1 MKYGIIGYSGRMGQA
16 IEELFSDAGHELVY
30 QKDENGEKEIE
41 KPEVIID
48 FSLKEAFADT
58 VRVIEEKEVPL
69 VIGTTGLDESDFA
82 DLEKLAEKV
91 PVIQSF
97 NFSIG
102 INILSELIKKVNKYV
117 DQDWDI
123 EISETHHRFKKDK
136 PSGTAIMLGDLID
149 REDLEMHSKRLGSEF
164 GEHEVDFASTGEVM
178 TLKHR
183 AYSREAFTRGVLLSA
198 EAILDLDPGFY
209 TFSQIL
215 SDET

>member
-16 IEELFSDAGHELVY
+16 IEELFSEAGHQLVY
-30 QKDENGEKEIE
+30 QKDEAGEKELE
-41 KPEVIID
+41 KPEVLID
-48 FSLKEAFADT
+48 FSLKEAFAET
-58 VRVIEEKEVPL
+58 VKVIEQKQVPL
-69 VIGTTGLDESDFA
+69 VIGTTGLDQDDFA
-82 DLEKLAEKV
+82 ELERLAEEV

-102 INILSELIKKVNKYV
+102 INILSELINKVNQYV

-149 REDLEMHSKRLGSEF
+149 RDELEMHSKRLGSEF
-164 GEHEVDFASTGEVM
+164 GEHEVDFASTGEVL

-183 AYSREAFTRGVLLSA
+183 AYSREAFTRGVLISA
-198 EAILDLDPGFY
+198 EAALDLDAGFY
-209 TFSQIL
+209 TFKDIL
-215 SDET
+215 N

>member
-16 IEELFSDAGHELVY
+16 IEELFSEVGHELVY

-48 FSLKEAFADT
+48 FSLKEAFSDT
-58 VRVIEEKEVPL
+58 VRVIEEKQVPL
-69 VIGTTGLDESDFA
+69 VIGTTGLDKGDFA
-82 DLEKLAEKV
+82 KLNELAEEV

-102 INILSELIKKVNKYV
+102 INILSELLKKVNKYV

-149 REDLEMHSKRLGSEF
+149 RDEIEMHSKRLGAEF
-164 GEHEVDFASTGEVM
+164 GEHEVDFASTGEVL

-198 EAILDLDPGFY
+198 EKIMELKPGFY
-209 TFSQIL
+209 SFSEIL
-215 SDET
+215 E

>member
-16 IEELFSDAGHELVY
+16 IEKLFSKAGHKLVY
-30 QKDENGEKEIE
+30 QKDENSEKETE

-48 FSLKEAFADT
+48 FSLKEAFPKT
-58 VRVIEEKEVPL
+58 VRVIEEKKVPL
-69 VIGTTGLDESDFA
+69 VIGTTGLDEDDFA
-82 DLEKLAEKV
+82 KLDKLAEEV

-102 INILSELIKKVNKYV
+102 INILSELIKKVNQYV

-136 PSGTAIMLGDLID
+136 PSGTAIMLGNLLD
-149 REDLEMHSKRLGSEF
+149 RDIEMHSKRLGSEF
-164 GEHEVDFASTGEVM
+164 GEHEVDFASTGEVL

-183 AYSREAFTRGVLLSA
+183 AYSREAFTQGVLLSA
-198 EAILDLDPGFY
+198 EKILELEPGFY
-209 TFSQIL
+209 SFSEIL
-215 SDET
+215 K

>member
-48 FSLKEAFADT
+48 FSLKEAFVDT
-58 VRVIEEKEVPL
+58 VKVIEEKQVPL
-69 VIGTTGLDESDFA
+69 IIGTTGLDETDF
-82 DLEKLAEKV
+82 DQLDKLAVEV

-102 INILSELIKKVNKYV
+102 INILSELIKKVNQYV

-136 PSGTAIMLGDLID
+136 PSGTAIMLGDLLD
-149 REDLEMHSKRLGSEF
+149 REVEMHSKRLGSEF
-164 GEHEVDFASTGEVM
+164 GEHEVDFASTGEVL

-183 AYSREAFTRGVLLSA
+183 AYSREAFTRGVLMSA
-198 EAILDLDPGFY
+198 EAILDLEAGFY
-209 TFSQIL
+209 KFSQIL
-215 SDET
+215 NN

>member
-16 IEELFSDAGHELVY
+16 IEELFSEAGHEIVY
-30 QKDENGEKEIE
+30 QKDENGVKDLE

-48 FSLKEAFADT
+48 FSLKEAFAET
-58 VRVIEEKEVPL
+58 VKVIAKKQVPL
-69 VIGTTGLDESDFA
+69 VIGTTGLNEEDFA
-82 DLEKLAEKV
+82 ELEKLAAEV

-102 INILSELIKKVNKYV
+102 INILSELIKKVNQYV

-149 REDLEMHSKRLGSEF
+149 RDLEMHSKRLGSEF
-164 GEHEVDFASTGEVM
+164 GEHEVDIASTGEVL

-183 AYSREAFTRGVLLSA
+183 AYSREAFTRGVLMSA
-198 EAILDLDPGFY
+198 EAVLDLEPGFY

-215 SDET
+215 NN

>member
-16 IEELFSDAGHELVY
+16 IEKLFSDAGHELVY
-30 QKDENGEKEIE
+30 QKDENGEKELE
-41 KPEVIID
+41 EPEVIID
-48 FSLKEAFADT
+48 FSLKEAFGDT
-58 VRVIEEKEVPL
+58 VRVIKEKEVPL
-69 VIGTTGLDESDFA
+69 VIGTTGLDQDDFA
-82 DLEKLAEKV
+82 DLEQLAEKV

-149 REDLEMHSKRLGSEF
+149 REDIEMHSKRLGSEF
-164 GEHEVDFASTGEVM
+164 GEHEVDFASTGEVV

-198 EAILDLDPGFY
+198 EAILELDPAFY

-215 SDET
+215 K

>member
-1 MKYGIIGYSGRMGQA
+1 MKYGIIGYSGRMGGA
-16 IEELFSDAGHELVY
+16 IEELFSKNGHQLVY
-30 QKDENGEKEIE
+30 QKDESGEKEIE
-41 KPEVIID
+41 KAELIID

-58 VRVIEEKEVPL
+58 VKIIKEKKVPL
-69 VIGTTGLDESDFA
+69 IIGTTGLDEADFA
-82 DLEKLAEKV
+82 ELEKLSEKV

-102 INILSELIKKVNKYV
+102 INILSELIKKVNQYL

-149 REDLEMHSKRLGSEF
+149 RELEMHSKRLGSEF
-164 GEHEVDFASTGEVM
+164 GEHEVDFASTGELI

-198 EAILDLDPGFY
+198 EAILDLDAGFY
-209 TFSQIL
+209 SFNEIL
-215 SDET
+215 NN

>member
-16 IEELFSDAGHELVY
+16 IEELFSEAGHELVY

-69 VIGTTGLDESDFA
+69 VIGTTGLDENDFA
-82 DLEKLAEKV
+82 ELDQLAEKV

-102 INILSELIKKVNKYV
+102 INILSELIKKVNQYV

-136 PSGTAIMLGDLID
+136 PSGTAIMLGDLLD
-149 REDLEMHSKRLGSEF
+149 REVEMHSKRLGSEF
-164 GEHEVDFASTGEVM
+164 GEHEVDFASTGEVL

-183 AYSREAFTRGVLLSA
+183 AYSREAFTRGVLMSA

-215 SDET
+215 SDQT

>member
-16 IEELFSDAGHELVY
+16 IEELFSEAGHELVY
-30 QKDENGEKEIE
+30 KKDENGEKEIE

-48 FSLKEAFADT
+48 FSLKEAFAET
-58 VRVIEEKEVPL
+58 VKVIEDKKVPL
-69 VIGTTGLDESDFA
+69 VIGTTGLDDSDFA
-82 DLEKLAEKV
+82 QLDELAAEV

-136 PSGTAIMLGDLID
+136 PSGTAIMLGDLLNRD
-149 REDLEMHSKRLGSEF
+149 VEMHSKRLGSEF
-164 GEHEVDFASTGEVM
+164 GEHEVDFASTGEVL

-183 AYSREAFTRGVLLSA
+183 AYSREAFTRGVLMSA
-198 EAILDLDPGFY
+198 EAILDLDAGFY
-209 TFSQIL
+209 SFKDIL
-215 SDET
+215 N

>member
-16 IEELFSDAGHELVY
+16 IEELFSEVGHELVY

-48 FSLKEAFADT
+48 FSLKEAFSDT
-58 VRVIEEKEVPL
+58 VRVIEEKQVPL
-69 VIGTTGLDESDFA
+69 VIGTTGLDKGDFA
-82 DLEKLAEKV
+82 KLNELAEEV

-102 INILSELIKKVNKYV
+102 INILSELLKKVNQYL

-149 REDLEMHSKRLGSEF
+149 RDEIEMHSKRLGAEF
-164 GEHEVDFASTGEVM
+164 GEHEVDFASTGEVL

-198 EAILDLDPGFY
+198 EKIMELKPGFY
-209 TFSQIL
+209 SFSEIL
-215 SDET
+215 E

>member
-48 FSLKEAFADT
+48 FSLKEAFPET

-69 VIGTTGLDESDFA
+69 VIGTTGLDEADFEK
-82 DLEKLAEKV
+82 LEQLAEKL

-102 INILSELIKKVNKYV
+102 INILSELIKKVNQYV
-117 DQDWDI
+117 DEDWDI
-123 EISETHHRFKKDK
+123 EVSETHHRFKKDK

-149 REDLEMHSKRLGSEF
+149 RDELEMHSKRLGSEF
-164 GEHEVDFASTGEVM
+164 GEHEVDFASTGEVL

-183 AYSREAFTRGVLLSA
+183 AYSREAFTRGVLMSA
-198 EAILDLDPGFY
+198 EKIMELDAGFY
-209 TFSQIL
+209 SFSDIL
-215 SDET
+215 K

>member
-16 IEELFSDAGHELVY
+16 IEELFSEAGHQLVY
-30 QKDENGEKEIE
+30 QKDEAGEKELE
-41 KPEVIID
+41 KPDVIID
-48 FSLKEAFADT
+48 FSLKEAFAET
-58 VRVIEEKEVPL
+58 VKVIEQKQVPL
-69 VIGTTGLDESDFA
+69 VIGTTGLDQDDFA
-82 DLEKLAEKV
+82 ELERLAEEV

-102 INILSELIKKVNKYV
+102 INILSELINKVNQYV

-149 REDLEMHSKRLGSEF
+149 RDELEMHSKRLGSEF
-164 GEHEVDFASTGEVM
+164 GEHEVAFASTGEVL

-183 AYSREAFTRGVLLSA
+183 AYSREAFTRGVLMSA
-198 EAILDLDPGFY
+198 EAALDLDAGFY
-209 TFSQIL
+209 SFKDIL
-215 SDET
+215 N

>member
-16 IEELFSDAGHELVY
+16 IEELFSEAGHELVY

-69 VIGTTGLDESDFA
+69 VIGTTGLDENDFA
-82 DLEKLAEKV
+82 ELDKLAEKV
-91 PVIQSF
+91 SVIQSF

-102 INILSELIKKVNKYV
+102 INILSELIKKVNQYV

-136 PSGTAIMLGDLID
+136 PSGTAIMLGDLLD
-149 REDLEMHSKRLGSEF
+149 REVEMHSKRLGSEF
-164 GEHEVDFASTGEVM
+164 GEHEVDFASTGEVL

-183 AYSREAFTRGVLLSA
+183 AYSREAFTRGVLMSA
-198 EAILDLDPGFY
+198 EAILELDSGFY

-215 SDET
+215 SDQS

>member
-16 IEELFSDAGHELVY
+16 IDELFSEAGHELVY
-30 QKDENGEKEIE
+30 QKDENDEKEIE

-48 FSLKEAFADT
+48 FSLKEAFAET
-58 VRVIEEKEVPL
+58 AGIIEEKKVPL
-69 VIGTTGLDESDFA
+69 VIGTTGLDEADFA
-82 DLEKLAEKV
+82 KLDELAAEV

-102 INILSELIKKVNKYV
+102 INILSELIKKVNQYV

-136 PSGTAIMLGDLID
+136 PSGTAIMLGDLLD
-149 REDLEMHSKRLGSEF
+149 REPEMHSKRLGSEF
-164 GEHEVDFASTGEVM
+164 GEHEVDFASTGEVL

-183 AYSREAFTRGVLLSA
+183 AYSREAFTRGVLMSA
-198 EAILDLDPGFY
+198 EAILDLEPGFY
-209 TFSQIL
+209 TFKDIL
-215 SDET
+215 K

>member
-16 IEELFSDAGHELVY
+16 IEELFSEAGHELVY
-30 QKDENGEKEIE
+30 QKDENGEKELE

-58 VRVIEEKEVPL
+58 VRIIEEKEVPL
-69 VIGTTGLDESDFA
+69 VIGTTGLDEEDFTKL
-82 DLEKLAEKV
+82 DQLAEKV

-102 INILSELIKKVNKYV
+102 INILSELIKKVNQYV

-136 PSGTAIMLGDLID
+136 PSGTAIMLGDLLD
-149 REDLEMHSKRLGSEF
+149 RELEMHSKRLGSEF
-164 GEHEVDFASTGEVM
+164 GEHEVEFASTGEVLS
-178 TLKHR
+178 LKHR
-183 AYSREAFTRGVLLSA
+183 AYSRKAFTRGVLMSA
-198 EAILDLDPGFY
+198 QAILDLEPGFY

-215 SDET
+215 NS

>member
-16 IEELFSDAGHELVY
+16 IEELFSEAGHELVY

-69 VIGTTGLDESDFA
+69 VIGTTGLDENDFA
-82 DLEKLAEKV
+82 KLDKLSEKV
-91 PVIQSF
+91 AVIQSF

-102 INILSELIKKVNKYV
+102 INILSELIKKVNQYV

-136 PSGTAIMLGDLID
+136 PSGTAIMLGDLLD
-149 REDLEMHSKRLGSEF
+149 RDVEMHSKRLGSEF
-164 GEHEVDFASTGEVM
+164 GEHEVDFASTGEVL

-183 AYSREAFTRGVLLSA
+183 AYSREAFTRGVLMSA
-198 EAILDLDPGFY
+198 EAILDLDAGFY

-215 SDET
+215 NS